1 MLVNILVSNTSAPT
15 PPPLPLPPILFQ
27 HKEDEKIKED
37 FLLLLKLVR
46 FGET

>member
-1 MLVNILVSNTSAPT
+1 MLVNILVSNTSAP
-15 PPPLPLPPILFQ
+15 PPLPPLPPILFQ